1 MLERYFSAPKTLRR
15 LRDGISGPHI
25 DAFADD
31 LERKGYAPTSAVRY
45 IRAASHLGCF
55 VQQRGGV
62 LQDVDLNR
70 LDSFCN
76 HLRRCRCPHFKRG
89 KISYHAQF
97 GVKLFHHHL
106 VARGI
111 CPRESGQHPPPQPVL
126 VIAFCDWFR
135 THRGVKEPTLRQYA
149 RGATDLLRTLG
160 EDVGQ
165 WNAQA
170 VRDFLLERASQ
181 CGTPTTQALITS
193 LRAFLRFLN
202 FRGEFRDDLA
212 LAIPAVAHWRLAR
225 LPRCLSADE
234 VHRLVAACDGT
245 SLRRLR
251 DRAIVLM
258 LVRLGLRSGDVARLR
273 LTDINWNNGT
283 LQVIGK
289 GRYQVRLP
297 LPQDVGDALLR
308 YLECRPAN
316 IDTDH
321 AFVRSNAPC
330 RPFTS
335 GDGVSSVV
343 KHALKRAN
351 IDAPAKGAHLL
362 RHTAATEML
371 RNGVPLDQ
379 AGLVLRHRSIDM
391 TAYYAKADVALLKQ
405 IAQPWPEVNE

>member
-1 MLERYFSAPKTLRR
+1 MLEKYFSAPKTLRR
-15 LRDGISGPHI
+15 LRGGISGSHI
-25 DAFADD
+25 DAFAND
-31 LERKGYAPTSAVRY
+31 LEREGYAPASAVRY
-45 IRAASHLGCF
+45 IRAAAHLGCF
-55 VQQRGGV
+55 VQRKGGV
-62 LQDVDLNR
+62 LKDINLNM
-70 LDSFCN
+70 LDSFGR
-76 HLRRCRCPHFKRG
+76 HLRRCRCPHFRRG
-89 KISYHAQF
+89 KINYHAQF

-106 VARGI
+106 VGCGI
-111 CPRESGQHPPPQPVL
+111 CPSESVQNLTPNPAL
-126 VIAFCDWFR
+126 VSAFCDWFR

-160 EDVGQ
+160 EDIGQ

-225 LPRCLSADE
+225 LPRCLSAEE
-234 VHRLVAACDGT
+234 VNRLVAACDGKD
-245 SLRRLR
+245 LRRLR

-273 LTDINWNNGT
+273 LTDINWNSGT

-321 AFVRSNAPC
+321 VFVRSNAPC
-330 RPFTS
+330 RPFVS

-362 RHTAATEML
+362 RHTAASEML

-405 IAQPWPEVNE
+405 IAQPWPEVNG